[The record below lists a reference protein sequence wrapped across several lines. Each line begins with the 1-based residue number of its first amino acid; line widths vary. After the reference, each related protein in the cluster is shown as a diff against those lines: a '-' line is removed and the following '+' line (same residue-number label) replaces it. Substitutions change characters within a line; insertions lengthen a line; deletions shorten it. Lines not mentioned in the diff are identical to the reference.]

1 MRLKSGLNL
10 EILNTSLT
18 VSNHIWDASEIL
30 TAAQMFKFGLR
41 TESMKFDLPWAQEN
55 RGCNTQIQ
63 EVIINFLQ
71 NNPLDLQK
79 H

>member
-1 MRLKSGLNL
+1 
-10 EILNTSLT
+10 
-18 VSNHIWDASEIL
+18 
-30 TAAQMFKFGLR
+30 
-41 TESMKFDLPWAQEN
+41 MKFDLPWAQEN